1 ALPRPRRTRRQL
13 EPLDALRQRFEL
25 NHGQVPLAVF
35 SDDFA
40 LDAFFADVPN
50 VEIALGDQLPFLVHG
65 KENNG
70 SFAVA
75 HNVFVGEHELAADVD
90 DGAGATGILRAL
102 RRLSSW
108 HDDINRRF
116 ERPLIAFF
124 DKIAF
129 RCCRRLPAA
138 HQNSQRQCFKNDS
151 SANGSCHPCTLCHDA
166 RTNLPRTPM
175 SSGTDLTT
183 SYLAKQS
190 DQA

>member
-1 ALPRPRRTRRQL
+1 SFSFGRSAARFDRPPLFVIDLANRARGIDPQSSAPAWVADRMDALPRPRRTRRQL

-102 RRLSSW
+102 RRLSS
-108 HDDINRRF
+108 
-116 ERPLIAFF
+116 
-124 DKIAF
+124 
-129 RCCRRLPAA
+129 
-138 HQNSQRQCFKNDS
+138 
-151 SANGSCHPCTLCHDA
+151 
-166 RTNLPRTPM
+166 
-175 SSGTDLTT
+175 
-183 SYLAKQS
+183 
-190 DQA
+190 